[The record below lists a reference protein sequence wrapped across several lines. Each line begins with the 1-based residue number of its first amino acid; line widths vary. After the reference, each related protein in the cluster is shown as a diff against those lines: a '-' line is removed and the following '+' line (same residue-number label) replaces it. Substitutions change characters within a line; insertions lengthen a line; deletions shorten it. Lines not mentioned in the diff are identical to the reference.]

1 MSTLPEQQQKNQHS
15 SSTCCVLL
23 SINPLYWHKI
33 TCETKFAASATPQR
47 QYLKCF
53 EMGLRNSTNGF
64 HDKIKSVDEFYYI
77 IILQFLLIFC
87 KDYLDKQAIAMAQY
101 MKEKEAYL
109 KSLSPQDL
117 IDLKTSRREALRK
130 RAVKR
135 KQKVEY
141 YGWHFVMVCL
151 HQPIPNTLVSTPT
164 LAKPGLVMLTGTVC
178 SG

>member
-1 MSTLPEQQQKNQHS
+1 
-15 SSTCCVLL
+15 
-23 SINPLYWHKI
+23 
-33 TCETKFAASATPQR
+33 
-47 QYLKCF
+47 
-53 EMGLRNSTNGF
+53 MGLRNSTNGF

-117 IDLKTSRREALRK
+117 IDLKTSKLEAVKK

-135 KQKVEY
+135 KQKVSIMA
-141 YGWHFVMVCL
+141 G
-151 HQPIPNTLVSTPT
+151 IS
-164 LAKPGLVMLTGTVC
+164 
-178 SG
+178 